1 MDLLEL
7 VEDLGT
13 MAALAPTLAP
23 GSREAAI
30 VALGGRVAA
39 QLARALRD
47 ARDSGID
54 INQLRL
60 VAFDDLVAEKAKGRE

>member
-7 VEDLGT
+7 IEDLGT
-13 MAALAPTLAP
+13 MAALAPSVVP

-30 VALGGRVAA
+30 VALGGRIAA

-47 ARDSGID
+47 ARDSGVD
-54 INQLRL
+54 LDRLRI
-60 VAFDDLVAEKAKGRE
+60 VSFDELVAEKTRGRE